1 MDSGSM
7 QQEAGSSAVS
17 IPQLSKC
24 LSDNQ
29 QQWREKINGV
39 EERMRRVELGKEK
52 VQGGRCV

>member
-29 QQWREKINGV
+29 GA
-39 EERMRRVELGKEK
+39 
-52 VQGGRCV
+52 GGIRLLKHSSHTHSNTDEGLMV